1 MYFCDIPSISDK
13 NWVFVCDIAYI
24 CDIHV
29 LESWANQEIQK
40 SFQSC
45 FWEYA
50 LYHRVGLWCLK
61 RENCSQRGGS
71 EQERGR
77 ELFWEGVAS
86 GNYKKRRENILWK
99 ICFLDK
105 RMPSGN
111 VDTNLEEKCL
121 MGGLS
126 LFPPAPK
133 YPKYLGII
141 TDPKQRHFS
150 LFCLEENSRSQ
161 ELVGCSSIEL

>member
-1 MYFCDIPSISDK
+1 M
-13 NWVFVCDIAYI
+13 FVCDIAYI
-24 CDIHV
+24 CDIPV
-29 LESWANQEIQK
+29 LESWANQEILN

-45 FWEYA
+45 CREYA
-50 LYHRVGLWCLK
+50 LYHGVSLWCLK
-61 RENCSQRGGS
+61 RENCSQRGGC

-77 ELFWEGVAS
+77 ELFSEEVAS

-105 RMPSGN
+105 RRMPSGN
-111 VDTNLEEKCL
+111 VDTNPEKKCL

-141 TDPKQRHFS
+141 TDPKQRHLSLCLFS
-150 LFCLEENSRSQ
+150 VWKKTVDLKSWLG
-161 ELVGCSSIEL
+161 VAP

>member
-1 MYFCDIPSISDK
+1 M
-13 NWVFVCDIAYI
+13 FVCDIAYI

-40 SFQSC
+40 IFS
-45 FWEYA
+45 E
-50 LYHRVGLWCLK
+50 LLLRI
-61 RENCSQRGGS
+61 CSISQGRPVVS
-71 EQERGR
+71 QER
-77 ELFWEGVAS
+77 ELFPEGGLQAREGAGIVFREGVAS
-86 GNYKKRRENILWK
+86 GNYKKRGENILWK

-105 RMPSGN
+105 RRMPSGN
-111 VDTNLEEKCL
+111 VDTNPEKKCL

-126 LFPPAPK
+126 LFHPAPK

>member
-1 MYFCDIPSISDK
+1 MF
-13 NWVFVCDIAYI
+13 YI
-24 CDIHV
+24 TGSACGV
-29 LESWANQEIQK
+29 S
-40 SFQSC
+40 
-45 FWEYA
+45 
-50 LYHRVGLWCLK
+50 
-61 RENCSQRGGS
+61 REGIVPRGGLQAR
-71 EQERGR
+71 EGR
-77 ELFWEGVAS
+77 ELFSEVAE
-86 GNYKKRRENILWK
+86 NCKKRRENILWK

-105 RMPSGN
+105 RMPSQN
-111 VDTNLEEKCL
+111 VDTNPEKKCL